1 MVHKWCQQ
9 KNKVA
14 KCQTQI
20 NIKGLPP
27 SGEIKSALWGVYFP
41 CLFFTEYNILK
52 LCHFFE
58 AQSVCVFELPR
69 HRRSLTFF
77 GVFFSRKKKA
87 TTVARIKHGF
97 HDGTRRRDCKRESPR
112 PGLAPAAPTAPAGL
126 AHGAEG
132 ESGYLRTAAHRVV
145 I

>member
-14 KCQTQI
+14 KHQTQI
-20 NIKGLPP
+20 NIKSLPP
-27 SGEIKSALWGVYFP
+27 PGEIKSALWGVYFP

-58 AQSVCVFELPR
+58 AQSALIFELPR

-77 GVFFSRKKKA
+77 GVFFSRQKKA
-87 TTVARIKHGF
+87 TEAARNTHGSGE
-97 HDGTRRRDCKRESPR
+97 HGEGREWESPR
-112 PGLAPAAPTAPAGL
+112 GRCAHSTCTSPCQGVMGHLCTATSML
-126 AHGAEG
+126 
-132 ESGYLRTAAHRVV
+132 LM
-145 I
+145 